1 MWAIHSGRSGQLS
14 ACEQIAQD
22 AHDKWANMSDFHR
35 SLRTNERMSEL
46 LGFFEQVTHFLF
58 HSGKMSDSIKKL
70 KILYFLYIF
79 YSFFEI
85 F

>member
-1 MWAIHSGRSGQLS
+1 MSKCEQFTQVAQVNWAPVSKLLKSLMTNEQIWVISTGHSGQ
-14 ACEQIAQD
+14 
-22 AHDKWANMSDFHR
+22 
-35 SLRTNERMSEL
+35 MSEL

>member
-1 MWAIHSGRSGQLS
+1 
-14 ACEQIAQD
+14 
-22 AHDKWANMSDFHR
+22 MSDFHR

-70 KILYFLYIF
+70 KNCIFCTFSTVFLK
-79 YSFFEI
+79 FFKKEKDSLI
-85 F
+85 PSEQSEGIAQVTQDK